1 MRPDIYMDKL
11 VVPGAARGRVDIL
24 APVAD
29 NLKAIA
35 GALTGTWDDLV
46 VIVLDRPRHAKLIGD
61 IRQAGARIRLI
72 GDGTFLP
79 GSRPRC
85 RAPASTP

>member
-1 MRPDIYMDKL
+1 MDKL

-35 GALTGTWDDLV
+35 GALNRDVDDLV
-46 VIVLDRPRHAKLIGD
+46 VIVLDRPRHEKLIAD
-61 IRQAGARIRLI
+61 IRQAGARIR
-72 GDGTFLP
+72 
-79 GSRPRC
+79 
-85 RAPASTP
+85 